1 MRAAYLMAIITILSF
16 TSGCLTVPISDI
28 CEDEN
33 CFDFS
38 VESFSNLLSQENAF
52 DIISYSQL
60 YPQLRVEAYLVSE
73 QQSQRGEIYWNVAK
87 DEESGLSSISSRLV
101 LGESIIIDNEY
112 IEGNE
117 TNNYRVGNEWYEGR
131 DQITGYSNPFIKLS
145 KSAAENPDGFW
156 PPFSFNTNDISDLDW
171 TISVDLTSNQLVATA
186 INQTHSIYVETRG
199 MPPVIVAIETYS
211 DTDNFILKVSTE
223 NVSISINNGLIRAP
237 APFILN
243 PDSIMN
249 DDNIT
254 YWSGIISDTLSI
266 DINPDELEIH
276 GLSIQGSNATSIISM
291 RLDLK
296 ATNLTMG
303 DGTWWEFNWIDYLGE
318 NLVSNGDLYTVRT
331 NSTGNL
337 SIAIY
342 DLWADAWT
350 DMVF

>member
-1 MRAAYLMAIITILSF
+1 M
-16 TSGCLTVPISDI
+16 
-28 CEDEN
+28 
-33 CFDFS
+33 
-38 VESFSNLLSQENAF
+38 
-52 DIISYSQL
+52 
-60 YPQLRVEAYLVSE
+60 VSE

-101 LGESIIIDNEY
+101 FGESIIIDNEY

-131 DQITGYSNPFIKLS
+131 DQITGYSNPFIKLAQ
-145 KSAAENPDGFW
+145 SASENPDGFW
-156 PPFSFNTNDISDLDW
+156 PPFSFNTNDVSNLDW
-171 TISVDLTSNQLVATA
+171 TISVDQTSNQLVATA

-199 MPPVIVAIETYS
+199 IPPVIVAIETYS
-211 DTDNFILKVSTE
+211 DNDNFILKVSTE

-254 YWSGIISDTLSI
+254 YWSGIISDTHSI

-296 ATNLTMG
+296 AANLTMG